1 MCRKKVKR
9 KINAVLFDTW
19 KCSEKEVTGR
29 TIQIIKGKATF
40 HRLLPIFQKE

>member
-1 MCRKKVKR
+1 MCCKKVER
-9 KINAVLFDTW
+9 KIKPVLFDTW

-40 HRLLPIFQKE
+40 IDCYRSF